1 MSDISEH
8 KEYELSEED
17 IDKAIHILS
26 VFNHKNATPEEAI
39 DFLEWLRTQVH
50 LKAHNLSTE
59 QLVEMYNQV
68 SKKPGG
74 ERIKDL

>member
-1 MSDISEH
+1 MKDVSKH
-8 KEYELSEED
+8 KDYELNEQD

-59 QLVEMYNQV
+59 ELVKMYDQI
-68 SKKPGG
+68 SKKKP
-74 ERIKDL
+74 E

>member
-1 MSDISEH
+1 MSDISKH
-8 KEYELSEED
+8 KGYELSEED

-26 VFNHKNATPEEAI
+26 VISHKNATPEEAI

-59 QLVEMYNQV
+59 QLVEMYNQI
-68 SKKPGG
+68 SKKPSDK
-74 ERIKDL
+74 KD